1 MLVTEYVR
9 FVVGRLAAFVPTL
22 VLLSAITFFLGLLTP
37 SDPVIVKLGQHA
49 DPAAVERL
57 RREYGLDRPP
67 LEQFGRFL
75 AGAIRGDFGISYYD
89 DSPVSRTLAERVPTT
104 LRLGLVAIC
113 LAVAAGVPLGLIAA
127 IRRDTWVDRATMSLS
142 LVGLS
147 VPGFVIGP
155 LLIWLFAQQLGWLPV
170 ARWGRPIDYAL
181 PAITL
186 ACRPTALIA
195 RIMRASMLEVLA
207 QDYVRT
213 AMAKG
218 LTRARVLMLHAFK
231 NAVIPTLT
239 VIGTAAGYMLGGSF
253 VVETIFAVPG
263 IGSRSITAIQQRD
276 YPMIQAT
283 TLLLAAVFVTINL
296 VVDLLY
302 GAIDP
307 RIRQRARDA

>member
-1 MLVTEYVR
+1 V
-9 FVVGRLAAFVPTL
+9 A
-22 VLLSAITFFLGLLTP
+22 
-37 SDPVIVKLGQHA
+37 
-49 DPAAVERL
+49 RL
-57 RREYGLDRPP
+57 RHEYGLDRPP
-67 LEQFGRFL
+67 LEQFVRFL
-75 AGAIRGDFGISYYD
+75 LGAVRADFGISYYD
-89 DSPVSRTLAERVPTT
+89 QSPVSQTLEDRVPTT
-104 LRLGLVAIC
+104 LALGAVAT
-113 LAVAAGVPLGLIAA
+113 LFAVAAGVPLGLLAA

-155 LLIWLFAQQLGWLPV
+155 LLIWLFASQLGWLPV
-170 ARWGRPIDYAL
+170 ARWGQPVDYLL

-195 RIMRASMLEVLA
+195 RIMRASMLEVLG

-213 AMAKG
+213 ALAKG
-218 LTRARVLMLHAFK
+218 LARGRVLLLHAFK

-239 VIGTAAGYMLGGSF
+239 VIGTASGYMLGGSF

-283 TLLLAAVFVTINL
+283 TLLLAAIFVTINL

-302 GAIDP
+302 GLLDP
-307 RIRQRARDA
+307 RIRQTRSDK